1 MWKKLLVGTVSMIAL
16 LCLGWISPL
25 PAVAADDPY
34 HLGVADKI
42 RVKAFEWRSTLGE
55 VHEWASLNG
64 DFSVGPGGTI
74 LMPMIGAIPASGR
87 TLEELANL
95 ISDRLQATVKMEKR
109 PEISVEILEYR
120 PFYILGAVNKPGE
133 YPYRPGMT
141 VLQALTI
148 AGGIYRLDD
157 PALRKTE
164 LTTLGDLRV
173 FLVERYTLLARR
185 ARLQAEL
192 SGRDTIEFPTELY
205 QHKDDADITQISS
218 REQAMFVARREA
230 FQSVSD
236 ALNRQKDLYKKEI
249 LSLDAKIANA
259 DQELTM
265 LNRELES
272 VTSLVGRG
280 LAVAPREFALRQNQV
295 EMQARRLD
303 LDTAVLQAKE
313 QIEKTEQGLIELS
326 NKYRNE
332 LFTELAQSEGRFSE
346 VSTRIK
352 VIRAIMEQDAMAG
365 PGPASSAADNAMN
378 YTIVESLTYSIVR
391 QNSDGELHE
400 IDATETSSVLPGDT
414 IKVRSMR
421 PLPALGARL
430 GSG

>member
-1 MWKKLLVGTVSMIAL
+1 
-16 LCLGWISPL
+16 
-25 PAVAADDPY
+25 
-34 HLGVADKI
+34 
-42 RVKAFEWRSTLGE
+42 
-55 VHEWASLNG
+55 
-64 DFSVGPGGTI
+64 
-74 LMPMIGAIPASGR
+74 
-87 TLEELANL
+87 
-95 ISDRLQATVKMEKR
+95 
-109 PEISVEILEYR
+109 
-120 PFYILGAVNKPGE
+120 
-133 YPYRPGMT
+133 
-141 VLQALTI
+141 
-148 AGGIYRLDD
+148 
-157 PALRKTE
+157 
-164 LTTLGDLRV
+164 
-173 FLVERYTLLARR
+173 
-185 ARLQAEL
+185 
-192 SGRDTIEFPTELY
+192 
-205 QHKDDADITQISS
+205 
-218 REQAMFVARREA
+218 
-230 FQSVSD
+230 
-236 ALNRQKDLYKKEI
+236 
-249 LSLDAKIANA
+249 
-259 DQELTM
+259 M

-365 PGPASSAADNAMN
+365 PGPANDRSAADNAMN

-400 IDATETSSVLPGDT
+400 IDATETTAVLPGDT